1 MNGMFLKNRYVQ
13 LSLLSL
19 ITMVALLAA
28 CGPSTP
34 EAMPPEDTGAA
45 TAAVAAE
52 DGAAVAATSTAPP
65 VPVSEEGYPVQ
76 VAPTIAPAAYP
87 PEAPPTIAPTPLPE
101 GYPAATA
108 EVFLEPRFRF
118 DTPLAAGA
126 TNVTGQAPPN
136 LSLAVL
142 DVTFN
147 GVLLG
152 TGRSDENGRFSIPVS
167 PLPAGNRIGLVIGE
181 LAEGQTLADMAET
194 YFPYRGEGFMNLPNV
209 GVLFETALVEQ

>member
-1 MNGMFLKNRYVQ
+1 MNGMFLKNKYVQ

-19 ITMVALLAA
+19 ITIVALLAA

-34 EAMPPEDTGAA
+34 EAIPPEESGAP
-45 TAAVAAE
+45 TAAVTTEA
-52 DGAAVAATSTAPP
+52 GAASAATSTAP
-65 VPVSEEGYPVQ
+65 PVSEEGYPVQ
-76 VAPTIAPAAYP
+76 VAPTMAPAAYP
-87 PEAPPTIAPTPLPE
+87 PEAAPTPAPTPLPE

-152 TGRSDENGRFSIPVS
+152 TGRSDENGRFSFPVS

-181 LAEGQTLADMAET
+181 LAEGQTLAEMAET